1 MARQATWTSGR
12 GSAAHGQ
19 KGQDQGQGQGLSQA
33 KSSIP
38 TTRIGYLGVGQKP
51 LLTLAYCCGCAVT
64 ATLSRSTFT
73 GLRCKEC
80 GHPYGAGA
88 KHVCEDV
95 CFGPLEVVYD
105 YDVIKSRVTRA
116 TIEAGPVSIWR
127 YREFLPIEGDPIDV
141 GTGFTPLLKANR
153 LAKRLGLK
161 NLYIKNDGV
170 NMPTLS
176 FKDRVVSVA
185 LTRARELGFTTVS
198 CASTGNLANST
209 AAIAAHAGL
218 DCCVFIP
225 SDLELGKVLGT
236 LIYNPTLM
244 AVKGNYDQVNRLC
257 SEVANTYGWG
267 FVNINLRPYY
277 SEGSKTLGYE
287 VIEQLGWQ
295 LPDHIVA
302 PLASGSLFTKIR
314 KGFDEFI
321 KVGLVDEKPVRFSG
335 AQAEGCSPIAQAFAE
350 GRDFITPVKPNTIAK
365 SIAIGNP
372 ADGPYAIDIANRT
385 GGTIAAVSDA
395 EIVAGIQLLAETE
408 GVFTETAGGTTI
420 AVLKKLV
427 EQGKIDPSETTVA
440 YITGNGLKTLEAV
453 SDAVGEPL
461 TIEPQLASF
470 NAAWER
476 AQASHRSSVDH

>member
-1 MARQATWTSGR
+1 M
-12 GSAAHGQ
+12 
-19 KGQDQGQGQGLSQA
+19 
-33 KSSIP
+33 
-38 TTRIGYLGVGQKP
+38 
-51 LLTLAYCCGCAVT
+51 T
-64 ATLSRSTFT
+64 ATLTSQTFA

-80 GHPYGAGA
+80 GHAYAPEAR
-88 KHVCEDV
+88 HVCEDV

-105 YDVIKSRVTRA
+105 YDAIRARVSRA
-116 TIEAGPVSIWR
+116 SIEAGPTSIWR
-127 YREFLPIEGDPIDV
+127 YRDFLPIEGEPIDV
-141 GTGFTPLLKANR
+141 GTGFTPLLRANR
-153 LAKRLGLK
+153 LARRLGLK
-161 NLYIKNDGV
+161 ELYIKNDGV

-185 LTRARELGFTTVS
+185 LTRARELGFSTVS

-209 AAIAAHAGL
+209 AAIAAHAGME
-218 DCCVFIP
+218 CCVFIP
-225 SDLELGKVLGT
+225 ADLEAGKILGT
-236 LIYNPTLM
+236 LVYNPTLM
-244 AVKGNYDQVNRLC
+244 AVRGNYDQVNRLC

-287 VIEQLGWQ
+287 VVEQLGWR

-314 KGFDEFI
+314 KGFDEFM
-321 KVGLVDEKPVRFSG
+321 KVGLVEEKHVRFSG

-372 ADGPYAIDIANRT
+372 ADGPYALDIASRT
-385 GGTIAAVSDA
+385 GGSIAAVNDE
-395 EIVAGIQLLAETE
+395 EIIEGIQLLAETE

-440 YITGNGLKTLEAV
+440 YITGNGLKTTEAV
-453 SDAVGEPL
+453 ASAVGEPR
-461 TIEPQLASF
+461 TIDPKLDDF
-470 NAAWER
+470 NAVWER
-476 AQASHRSSVDH
+476 AQSLQRATWDTVGV